1 MKFRI
6 TYEERDEEHRPVENG
21 LNIELRS
28 TGKIL
33 SRITT
38 LDVYDAEVDK
48 GFVCIWFD
56 DDYHGADLMLNAN
69 LVYKIERIEE
79 EKK

>member
-1 MKFRI
+1 MKRYRI
-6 TYEERDEEHRPVENG
+6 TYKKLNEEYYPLESQ
-21 LNIELRS
+21 L
-28 TGKIL
+28 
-33 SRITT
+33 TT

-56 DDYHGADLMLNAN
+56 DDYHGADLILNAN

-79 EKK
+79 DNK

>member
-1 MKFRI
+1 MFVKNSSVTI
-6 TYEERDEEHRPVENG
+6 A
-21 LNIELRS
+21 
-28 TGKIL
+28 
-33 SRITT
+33 T

-56 DDYHGADLMLNAN
+56 DDYHGADLILNAN